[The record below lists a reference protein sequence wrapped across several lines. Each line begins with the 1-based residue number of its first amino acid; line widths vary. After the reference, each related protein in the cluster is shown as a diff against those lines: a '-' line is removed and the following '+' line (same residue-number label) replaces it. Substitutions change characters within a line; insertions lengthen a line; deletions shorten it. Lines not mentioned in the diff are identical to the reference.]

1 MILGVV
7 LAVMAGLLAMHAL
20 STGHAGH
27 PGAGSSD
34 HHASPHGH
42 SGDHREGDERPGPAI
57 PAQSGPAT
65 WVARQATATV
75 ARYAMA
81 FESGARSVIEA
92 APRETAPGALGSE
105 NTGHE
110 QCPGATPGRCPHLP
124 ALMSMCQAILGSA
137 GGVLLLFLLMLALVG
152 QRTAWATLLAVGALM
167 RAPHGDW
174 SVWRRRRRADG
185 PSLLELCIIRI

>member
-20 STGHAGH
+20 STGHTGH
-27 PGAGSSD
+27 SGVGSSD

-42 SGDHREGDERPGPAI
+42 SGDHHEADERPGPAI
-57 PAQSGPAT
+57 PAQSGPET
-65 WVARQATATV
+65 SVARQATATV
-75 ARYAMA
+75 ARFAMA
-81 FESGARSVIEA
+81 SESGARSVIEA
-92 APRETAPGALGSE
+92 ASMAPGALGSE

-110 QCPGATPGRCPHLP
+110 QCLGATPGHCPHLP
-124 ALMSMCQAILGSA
+124 TLMSMCQAILGSA
-137 GGVLLLFLLMLALVG
+137 GGILLLFLLMLALVG

-167 RAPHGDW
+167 RAPHGEW

-185 PSLLELCIIRI
+185 PSLRELCIIRI